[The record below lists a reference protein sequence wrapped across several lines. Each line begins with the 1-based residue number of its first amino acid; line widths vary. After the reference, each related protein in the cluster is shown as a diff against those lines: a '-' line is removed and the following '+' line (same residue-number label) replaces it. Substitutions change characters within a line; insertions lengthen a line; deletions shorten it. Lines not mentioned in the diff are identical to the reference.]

1 MPAWP
6 GIGSSRSATVLS
18 SIVCAGA
25 AASPNGTERSPGVEG
40 STPLPAAGSDEKLT
54 TLLVWP

>member
-1 MPAWP
+1 M
-6 GIGSSRSATVLS
+6 LS